1 MSKTTPA
8 ANAPDPAGAI
18 PAATVIIARNGPD
31 GLEVL
36 AIERAKGMGFAGGA
50 VAFPGGKVDPT
61 DTPGDKAFA
70 GFDALTTDDATA
82 RITAAREAF
91 EESGIL
97 LSSGPAV
104 DSETRA
110 RLRPASDRHEIGFAE
125 LLAQIGHQ
133 LNAASLRPFARWL
146 PPPGL
151 HKRFDTHFYVAALPD
166 GEVMLADGH
175 EAVHARW
182 ATPAQLLTEADD
194 GRISLLFPTRCNIA
208 RLAQFATV
216 AALLADPTDPPFIQP
231 DISADGWLSIPE
243 GIGYPYTRERLDM
256 VRRE

>member
-1 MSKTTPA
+1 MPQTAPT
-8 ANAPDPAGAI
+8 ANRPDPTGAT
-18 PAATVIIARNGPD
+18 PAATVIIARDGPD

-50 VAFPGGKVDPT
+50 VAFPGGKVD
-61 DTPGDKAFA
+61 
-70 GFDALTTDDATA
+70 TTDVPDGAAFCGFAALATEDATA

-97 LSSGPAV
+97 LSSGPPV
-104 DSETRA
+104 DAATRA
-110 RLRPASDRHEIGFAE
+110 RLRPASDRHEIGFAD
-125 LLAQIGHQ
+125 LLGQIGH
-133 LNAASLRPFARWL
+133 SLDAGILRLFARWL

-166 GEVMLADGH
+166 GEIMLADGY

-182 ATPAQLLTEADD
+182 ARPELLLAEADE

-208 RLAQFATV
+208 RLAQFASV

-231 DISADGWLSIPE
+231 DISSDGWLTIPE
-243 GIGYPYTRERLDM
+243 GIGYPYTRERLEM